1 MTLMSASSLYASEPQ
16 GPQDQPDFVNAV
28 AKIKTQLSATSLL
41 ATLQNLEKEL
51 GKVKKRHWG
60 ERVIDLDILLYG
72 SVTIQTSILTIPHPE
87 ITRRDFVLLPLS
99 ELASELPLLGK
110 VSNFIDALNKTYVY
124 PISELKLDSL

>member
-1 MTLMSASSLYASEPQ
+1 MTLMSASSLYASKPQ

-41 ATLQNLEKEL
+41 ASLQTLEKEQ

-72 SVTIQTSILTIPHPE
+72 SVTIQTTTLTIPHPE
-87 ITRRDFVLLPLS
+87 IPYRDFVLLPLS
-99 ELASELPLLGK
+99 ELVLELPLLGN
-110 VSNFIDALNKTYVY
+110 VSNLIDALDETYVY
-124 PISELKLDSL
+124 PLNNQ